1 MVRALIKWSLH
12 NRFIVL
18 LATVGLI
25 AIGSYSAANLNVEAY
40 PDPTP
45 PLVEVITQ
53 NHGMSPEEMEKL
65 IGIPLE
71 TALNGMPGLKY
82 LRSISVAGLNDIK
95 CQFEYGTDYW
105 LARQEVINRIGMV
118 SNLPAG
124 VSPTL
129 SPWSPTGE
137 IVRYVLKGDGYTTN
151 QLKAVQDWVLNR
163 ALKTVPGVIDV
174 TGFGGTVKQYQIL
187 LDNQL
192 MRRYDVTLQ
201 MVTDAISQS
210 NANVG
215 GDLLP
220 LGPQSHNV
228 RALGYL
234 GEGIDTLDPAV
245 ADHAYALE
253 IEKLKDIDDV
263 VVTTYHDM
271 PVYIRQIA
279 KVVVGYQPRLGLV
292 GRNGENDVIE
302 GIVLMRK
309 YEKSLPTSEA
319 VQKKIDSI
327 NESNLLPKGMR
338 IEYFNRRTDL
348 VHVTRHNVIHNLVVG
363 MGLVIG
369 ILFIFLGDISSAG
382 IVAVMIPLALLF
394 SVSVLFLQGKSA
406 NLLSIGAVDFG
417 IIVDSSVIIVENIY
431 RHITARNADRT
442 RPLIERICEA
452 SHEIERA
459 LFFSTLIIVC
469 AFIPL
474 FSMTGPEGAL
484 FGPMANTYAFA
495 ICGAL
500 LLAVTLTPVL
510 CSYLFTNKKEE
521 KETFIDRI
529 MKLRYLT
536 MLDRVLRHRLL
547 VLLAMGGLLAFTVA
561 LLPTLGGE
569 FMPPLEE
576 GNLWIRALLPRTVTL
591 AEAARIAP
599 RLRRV
604 IGSIHEIRDVM
615 SHVGRPDD
623 GTDVTSYSNLEFN
636 APLLP
641 MEQWR
646 DVPIKVFGKEIWSRK
661 ITREEIQDELMAK
674 FKAYP
679 AINFN
684 FSQLIRDNVEEALSG
699 VKGANSIKLFGND
712 LGQLERAGQRVVN
725 ILKTI
730 PGISNAGLFHIVGQ
744 PNLEIQIDRHECARY
759 GINVSDV
766 EAVVQVAIG
775 GQAFTRMIEGEKSYA
790 IVLRLPANQRNDPE
804 VIGRIPVDA
813 PGQDGKPGV
822 RIPLKQL
829 VVSIDPHKPG
839 ATYIYRENNR
849 RYIPIKFSVKG
860 RDLAST
866 ILEAQAKV
874 DDPKTGALLPPG
886 YDIGWAG
893 EFDQMKQA
901 NLRLMFIVPVSITL
915 ILILLYTA
923 FNSLKDA
930 LLVMAN
936 VVAATMGGVWALKLT
951 GTAFSISAAVGFI
964 SIFGVAVQDGVLL
977 ISYFNQMRAA
987 GLPVRESLLR
997 GAELRVRP
1005 VVMTSLTAA
1014 LGLFPAAIAT
1024 SIGSQAQKPLAI
1036 VVVGGMLV
1044 TLFLT
1049 RYLMPVLYSF
1059 FPAPAGHGVCQT
1071 DLILGSHYTD
1081 RFLDPSSSGNHT
1093 GSEHDS
1099 QDTGHHFPSESGG
1112 FGEQRS

>member
-1 MVRALIKWSLH
+1 M
-12 NRFIVL
+12 
-18 LATVGLI
+18 
-25 AIGSYSAANLNVEAY
+25 
-40 PDPTP
+40 
-45 PLVEVITQ
+45 
-53 NHGMSPEEMEKL
+53 
-65 IGIPLE
+65 
-71 TALNGMPGLKY
+71 
-82 LRSISVAGLNDIK
+82 
-95 CQFEYGTDYW
+95 
-105 LARQEVINRIGMV
+105 
-118 SNLPAG
+118 
-124 VSPTL
+124 
-129 SPWSPTGE
+129 
-137 IVRYVLKGDGYTTN
+137 
-151 QLKAVQDWVLNR
+151 
-163 ALKTVPGVIDV
+163 IDV
-174 TGFGGTVKQYQIL
+174 TGFGGTVKQYQVL

-234 GEGIDTLDPAV
+234 GEGIDSLDPAV
-245 ADHAYALE
+245 ADHAYGLE
-253 IEKLKDIDDV
+253 IEKIEDIEDV

-279 KVVVGYQPRLGLV
+279 KVVVGFQPRLGLV
-292 GRNGENDVIE
+292 GRNRENDVVE

-309 YEKSLPTSEA
+309 YEKSLPTSQA
-319 VQKKIDSI
+319 VQDKIDSI
-327 NESNLLPKGMR
+327 NKSNLLPKGML

-348 VHVTRHNVIHNLVVG
+348 VEVTKHNVIHNLVVG
-363 MGLVIG
+363 MILVIG

-382 IVAVMIPLALLF
+382 IVALMIPLALLF
-394 SVSVLFLQGKSA
+394 SISVLYVQGKSA

-431 RHITARNADRT
+431 RHITARNADRS
-442 RPLIERICEA
+442 RPLIDRICEA

-500 LLAVTLTPVL
+500 VLAVTLTPVL
-510 CSYLFTNKKEE
+510 CSYLFHNKKEE

-536 MLDRVLRHRLL
+536 MLDRVLRHRYL
-547 VLLAMGGLLAFTVA
+547 VLVGMGGLLALTLV
-561 LLPTLGGE
+561 LVPTLGGE

-591 AEAARIAP
+591 GEAARMAP

-604 IGSIHEIRDVM
+604 IDSIPEIRDVM

-623 GTDVTSYSNLEFN
+623 GTDVTSFFNLEFN
-636 APLLP
+636 APLIP
-641 MEQWR
+641 MEEWR
-646 DVPIKVFGKEIWSRK
+646 DMPVKIFGQTVWSRK
-661 ITREEIQDELMAK
+661 ITREEIQDELMDK
-674 FKAYP
+674 FKDFP

-712 LGQLERAGQRVVN
+712 LAVLERAGQRVVN
-725 ILKTI
+725 ILNTV

-775 GQAFTRMIEGEKSYA
+775 GRAFTRMVEGEKVFD
-790 IVLRLPANQRNDPE
+790 IVLRLPADQRNDPE

-813 PGQDGKPGV
+813 PGQDGKPGA
-822 RIPLKQL
+822 RIPLSQL
-829 VVSIDPHKPG
+829 VVRIDPHKPG

-849 RYIPIKFSVKG
+849 RYIPIKFGVKG

-866 ILEAQAKV
+866 ILEARAQG
-874 DDPKTGALLPPG
+874 DRSEN
-886 YDIGWAG
+886 W
-893 EFDQMKQA
+893 
-901 NLRLMFIVPVSITL
+901 
-915 ILILLYTA
+915 
-923 FNSLKDA
+923 
-930 LLVMAN
+930 
-936 VVAATMGGVWALKLT
+936 
-951 GTAFSISAAVGFI
+951 SAAPT
-964 SIFGVAVQDGVLL
+964 GVRYWLG
-977 ISYFNQMRAA
+977 
-987 GLPVRESLLR
+987 G
-997 GAELRVRP
+997 RVRP
-1005 VVMTSLTAA
+1005 DAASQPAVDGDRSSVDHVDSDPAVHGVQFAERRASGDGERGCRDDGGCLGAQVDRYGLLDFGGGGIHFDIRSCGAGWSALDLVLQSDAGGRLAGSRVTAA
-1014 LGLFPAAIAT
+1014 RCRIASSAGGHDVADGSAWALSGGHRDFDRFSGTEAAGDRGRGRDAGDSFPDEIPDACAVLVLSGT
-1024 SIGSQAQKPLAI
+1024 
-1036 VVVGGMLV
+1036 GGTRRV
-1044 TLFLT
+1044 PERPDSGITLHRSL
-1049 RYLMPVLYSF
+1049 P
-1059 FPAPAGHGVCQT
+1059 PAGK
-1071 DLILGSHYTD
+1071 L
-1081 RFLDPSSSGNHT
+1081 RR
-1093 GSEHDS
+1093 
-1099 QDTGHHFPSESGG
+1099 GHRPG
-1112 FGEQRS
+1112 R